1 MISRST
7 ISTNL
12 QRQTPAGSRSG
23 ERFRLTWQLG
33 LFALIQRFRAIRT
46 IKRGSSTSLIPAFG
60 LWGVS
65 ASCSELLAR
74 GTGNLLAS
82 CIDQSKGAPGYD
94 VLPRILRL
102 RTRQSCRQ
110 QSKKAPEREPFEKLA
125 SESISRVL
133 SLDDHLSR
141 TRVTARLKHAT
152 RMHGRAAVWHSYLR
166 LLQMGFSKPRCCQ
179 RAGALLP
186 HRFSFSPACAGE
198 FTFLWHFPSGRPAQP
213 LAGILPFGARTFL
226 TPLKAARDRLAR
238 SQCGILPYRNRN
250 KEHHDNLRI
259 GWRHIFQR
267 TRFHGTL

>member
-1 MISRST
+1 MPPMISRST

-33 LFALIQRFRAIRT
+33 LALIQRFRAIRT
-46 IKRGSSTSLIPAFG
+46 IKRGSSTSLIPSFG

-110 QSKKAPEREPFEKLA
+110 QSKKAPEREPFENRERVDKPGSVVGRPFISNACRQTPLA
-125 SESISRVL
+125 RNPNVRRATVSR
-133 SLDDHLSR
+133 
-141 TRVTARLKHAT
+141 
-152 RMHGRAAVWHSYLR
+152 SYLR
-166 LLQMGFSKPRCCQ
+166 LLQMGFSKPRRCR

-186 HRFSFSPACAGE
+186 HRFSFSPVSARRSACSRGSLL
-198 FTFLWHFPSGRPAQP
+198 FCGTFRRVAPPSR
-213 LAGILPFGARTFL
+213 
-226 TPLKAARDRLAR
+226 
-238 SQCGILPYRNRN
+238 
-250 KEHHDNLRI
+250 
-259 GWRHIFQR
+259 
-267 TRFHGTL
+267 

>member
-1 MISRST
+1 MPPMISRST

-110 QSKKAPEREPFEKLA
+110 QSKKAPEREPFENRERVDKPGSVVGRPFISNARHRASQARNPNARKGGRMAFLFALA
-125 SESISRVL
+125 PDGVFQ
-133 SLDDHLSR
+133 
-141 TRVTARLKHAT
+141 AT
-152 RMHGRAAVWHSYLR
+152 
-166 LLQMGFSKPRCCQ
+166 
-179 RAGALLP
+179 LLP
-186 HRFSFSPACAGE
+186 TRWCALTAPFQLFSCVAHA
-198 FTFLWHFPSGRPAQP
+198 
-213 LAGILPFGARTFL
+213 ARTACSEQGSLLF
-226 TPLKAARDRLAR
+226 
-238 SQCGILPYRNRN
+238 CGTFRRVAPPSR
-250 KEHHDNLRI
+250 
-259 GWRHIFQR
+259 
-267 TRFHGTL
+267 

>member
-110 QSKKAPEREPFEKLA
+110 QSKKKLPNGSLLKTA